1 VARLVLQG
9 FFMPSLPC
17 SSGLPTVY
25 GSVSRCF
32 APTTLGDPESAVF
45 FAAGDL
51 DSARNIAAL
60 QAAPAHRDANAGV
73 DNRANEPMPPRRT
86 AGLGTVLAAVVVSTV
101 LVLCGLAKQS
111 TGDEAMASLG
121 HEPHSG
127 NDPAFVTGQ
136 LRATDFRVRTN
147 AALVAG
153 TMTDHPDQMVAPLC
167 EALSDESGVVRYAAI
182 AALRRLSA
190 DSALPALRRHARVEH
205 DSTVVAQLVDSIAI
219 LEGMRQKHELAQGE

>member
-1 VARLVLQG
+1 
-9 FFMPSLPC
+9 MPSLPR

-25 GSVSRCF
+25 ASVSRCF

-51 DSARNIAAL
+51 DSERRIAAL
-60 QAAPAHRDANAGV
+60 QAGPANCAAEAGA
-73 DNRANEPMPPRRT
+73 DNRASEPMAQRRR
-86 AGLGTVLAAVVVSTV
+86 AGLGTVLGAVVVSTV

-111 TGDEAMASLG
+111 TGDTATASFG
-121 HEPHSG
+121 HERHSG
-127 NDPAFVTGQ
+127 NEPAFVTGQ
-136 LRATDFRVRTN
+136 LRAADFRVRTN

-153 TMTDHPDQMVAPLC
+153 TMTEQQDQMVAPLC

-205 DSTVVAQLVDSIAI
+205 DSAVVAQLVDTIAL
-219 LEGMRQKHELAQGE
+219 LEGMRQKYEMAQGE

>member
-1 VARLVLQG
+1 
-9 FFMPSLPC
+9 MPSLPC

-25 GSVSRCF
+25 ASVSRCF

-51 DSARNIAAL
+51 DSARHIAAL
-60 QAAPAHRDANAGV
+60 RAAPAHRDADPGV
-73 DNRANEPMPPRRT
+73 DNRANEPMPPRRP
-86 AGLGTVLAAVVVSTV
+86 AGLGTVLGAVVVVSTV

-111 TGDEAMASLG
+111 TGDVPIASLG
-121 HEPHSG
+121 HERQSG

-136 LRATDFRVRTN
+136 LRAADFRVRTN

-153 TMTDHPDQMVAPLC
+153 TMTDNKDEVVAPLSA
-167 EALSDESGVVRYAAI
+167 ALSDESGVVRYAAI

-190 DSALPALRRHARVEH
+190 DSALPALRRHARLEH
-205 DSTVVAQLVDSIAI
+205 DAAVSAQLTDTIAE
-219 LEGMRQKHELAQGE
+219 LGGMRQKYELAQDQ